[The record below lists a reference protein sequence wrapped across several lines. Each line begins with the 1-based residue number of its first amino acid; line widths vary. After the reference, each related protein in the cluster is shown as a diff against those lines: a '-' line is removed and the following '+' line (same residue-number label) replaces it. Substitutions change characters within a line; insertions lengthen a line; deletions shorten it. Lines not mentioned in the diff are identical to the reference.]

1 MSEGV
6 IWYLPFEEAL
16 IVWLQQLGEGSI
28 LQTILFY
35 LNNFFSFLGEEV
47 VCIAVMGFLF
57 WGINKEKG
65 ERLGMAILM
74 VNVGIGLL
82 KNIFSRLRPWI
93 ASDRIELLR
102 DVDGFSFPSGH
113 SANCT
118 ALYPTLAYEYKRVK
132 PLVWVAFFVP
142 LLCGVSRCY
151 VGAHWPTDVLVGWCT
166 GLVIFVVIEIVMH
179 KVKNKYIF
187 YIVLIALSSVG
198 LFYCTTNDY
207 FNSYGML
214 IGCVAG
220 LYLEE
225 KKVRFENTNNLW
237 LALLRT
243 LIGGALYFALN
254 SFIKIF
260 IGGIF
265 PEGTYGYLLMRA
277 VRYGIVIFLLIG
289 VYPISF
295 RLEQKLFPAKKEPV

>member
-6 IWYLPFEEAL
+6 IWYLPFEESL
-16 IVWLQQLGEGSI
+16 IVWLQQLGEGSV

-82 KNIFSRLRPWI
+82 KNIFARLRPWI
-93 ASDRIELLR
+93 VSDRIELLR

-132 PLVWVAFFVP
+132 ALVWVAVFVP

-166 GLVIFVVIEIVMH
+166 GLVIFVVIELVMH

-187 YIVLIALSSVG
+187 YLVLIALSSVG

-225 KKVRFENTNNLW
+225 KKVRFENTNKLW

-243 LIGGALYFALN
+243 VIGGALYFGLN

-295 RLEQKLFPAKKEPV
+295 RLEQKLFGAKKEPV